1 MKSEEL
7 RRRILRVSFKSQT
20 EAIGVRVRAFGAPGG
35 QDARAPVRA
44 PARQHPTLENTF
56 TCPRF
61 DVILTTYQ
69 AYMAQQNSFD
79 IVSQVDRA
87 EITNAIHQ
95 TVKEVRQRFDFKGSN
110 ANVALEQNDLV
121 LSAEDETKL
130 RNMNDIFQQK
140 LVRRGVPLKALS
152 YGTVEP
158 AAGGTVRQ
166 RVQVQQG
173 IPQEKAKDIV
183 KFIKDSKA
191 KVQASI
197 QGDTVRVSGKDR
209 DTLQQVIAGL
219 KAKDFGINMQFT
231 NYRTN

>member
-1 MKSEEL
+1 
-7 RRRILRVSFKSQT
+7 
-20 EAIGVRVRAFGAPGG
+20 
-35 QDARAPVRA
+35 
-44 PARQHPTLENTF
+44 
-56 TCPRF
+56 
-61 DVILTTYQ
+61 
-69 AYMAQQNSFD
+69 MAQQNSFD

-87 EITNAIHQ
+87 EVTNAIHQ

-110 ANVALEQNDLV
+110 ANVALEENDLV

-166 RVQVQQG
+166 RVQIQQG

-231 NYRTN
+231 NYRSN